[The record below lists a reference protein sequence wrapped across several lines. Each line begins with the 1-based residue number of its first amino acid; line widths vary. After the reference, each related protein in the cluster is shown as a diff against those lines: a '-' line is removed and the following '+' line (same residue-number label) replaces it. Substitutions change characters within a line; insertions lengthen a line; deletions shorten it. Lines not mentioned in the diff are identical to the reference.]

1 MSKVWKTIQ
10 KVTYAISG
18 FSMFAVI
25 ILIFINSLCRYIF
38 KYSIPW
44 CEEMTRFMFIATI
57 FFTLNIMVAN
67 KAALRVDILDNLL
80 HGTAKFILE
89 RIIALLTLA
98 ALAVFTLSGI
108 SLVQAGSMS
117 VSPSL
122 RIPMYY
128 VYALLPLGY
137 FLALIETIRQEVLA
151 IKEFCAKRKEENA

>member
-67 KAALRVDILDNLL
+67 KAALRVDTRSGGNFNASSTITILNSSGSVRRCHSRRSFVKSKTQLF
-80 HGTAKFILE
+80 GRRSISAK
-89 RIIALLTLA
+89 
-98 ALAVFTLSGI
+98 AVCHSRT
-108 SLVQAGSMS
+108 QPWHRRMN
-117 VSPSL
+117 
-122 RIPMYY
+122 R
-128 VYALLPLGY
+128 
-137 FLALIETIRQEVLA
+137 
-151 IKEFCAKRKEENA
+151 

>member
-98 ALAVFTLSGI
+98 GTGGLHAQWYLSG
-108 SLVQAGSMS
+108 AGGQP
-117 VSPSL
+117 VCQPQPADPHVLCL
-122 RIPMYY
+122 RTAAFGIFPG
-128 VYALLPLGY
+128 AD
-137 FLALIETIRQEVLA
+137 
-151 IKEFCAKRKEENA
+151 

>member
-108 SLVQAGSMS
+108 FLVQAGSP
-117 VSPSL
+117 VVHPHPPGPHVLFL
-122 RIPMYY
+122 RP
-128 VYALLPLGY
+128 LPFG
-137 FLALIETIRQEVLA
+137 
-151 IKEFCAKRKEENA
+151 

>member
-98 ALAVFTLSGI
+98 ALRSSHSVVSLWCRRAACLS
-108 SLVQAGSMS
+108 APACGSPCTMS
-117 VSPSL
+117 THCCL
-122 RIPMYY
+122 WDI
-128 VYALLPLGY
+128 
-137 FLALIETIRQEVLA
+137 FWH
-151 IKEFCAKRKEENA
+151 

>member
-1 MSKVWKTIQ
+1 
-10 KVTYAISG
+10 
-18 FSMFAVI
+18 
-25 ILIFINSLCRYIF
+25 
-38 KYSIPW
+38 
-44 CEEMTRFMFIATI
+44 
-57 FFTLNIMVAN
+57 MVAN

-108 SLVQAGSMS
+108 SLVQAGSLS

-151 IKEFCAKRKEENA
+151 IKEFCTKRKEENA

>member
-1 MSKVWKTIQ
+1 MSKVWKAIQ

-25 ILIFINSLCRYIF
+25 ILIFINSLCRYI

-108 SLVQAGSMS
+108 SLVQAGSLS

>member
-98 ALAVFTLSGI
+98 ALAVSLWCRRAACLS
-108 SLVQAGSMS
+108 APACGSPCTMS
-117 VSPSL
+117 THCCL
-122 RIPMYY
+122 WDI
-128 VYALLPLGY
+128 
-137 FLALIETIRQEVLA
+137 FWH
-151 IKEFCAKRKEENA
+151 

>member
-1 MSKVWKTIQ
+1 MSKVWKAIQ

-108 SLVQAGSMS
+108 SGAGGQP
-117 VSPSL
+117 VCQPQPADPHVLCL
-122 RIPMYY
+122 RTAAFGIFS
-128 VYALLPLGY
+128 G
-137 FLALIETIRQEVLA
+137 TD
-151 IKEFCAKRKEENA
+151 

>member
-1 MSKVWKTIQ
+1 
-10 KVTYAISG
+10 
-18 FSMFAVI
+18 
-25 ILIFINSLCRYIF
+25 
-38 KYSIPW
+38 
-44 CEEMTRFMFIATI
+44 MTRFMFIATI

-108 SLVQAGSMS
+108 SLVQAGSLS

>member
-1 MSKVWKTIQ
+1 MKRKLLSTVLAVTMAVSRLTGCGRSGTNEATGTGAATTDAKTE
-10 KVTYAISG
+10 TYH
-18 FSMFAVI
+18 
-25 ILIFINSLCRYIF
+25 
-38 KYSIPW
+38 
-44 CEEMTRFMFIATI
+44 
-57 FFTLNIMVAN
+57 
-67 KAALRVDILDNLL
+67 NLL

-108 SLVQAGSMS
+108 SLVQAGSLS

-151 IKEFCAKRKEENA
+151 IKEFCTKRKEENA

>member
-57 FFTLNIMVAN
+57 FFTLNIMVRPECHLN
-67 KAALRVDILDNLL
+67 LFNILFQV
-80 HGTAKFILE
+80 GSVVFQSMKYVEF
-89 RIIALLTLA
+89 LA
-98 ALAVFTLSGI
+98 ATQQI
-108 SLVQAGSMS
+108 
-117 VSPSL
+117 
-122 RIPMYY
+122 
-128 VYALLPLGY
+128 
-137 FLALIETIRQEVLA
+137 
-151 IKEFCAKRKEENA
+151 

>member
-98 ALAVFTLSGI
+98 ALAVFTLSYLSGAGGQPVCQPQPADPHVLCLRTAAFGI
-108 SLVQAGSMS
+108 FSG
-117 VSPSL
+117 
-122 RIPMYY
+122 
-128 VYALLPLGY
+128 
-137 FLALIETIRQEVLA
+137 TD
-151 IKEFCAKRKEENA
+151 

>member
-1 MSKVWKTIQ
+1 MSKVWKAIQ

-67 KAALRVDILDNLL
+67 KALCVLIFWTTSC
-80 HGTAKFILE
+80 TAPPSSFWN
-89 RIIALLTLA
+89 A
-98 ALAVFTLSGI
+98 S
-108 SLVQAGSMS
+108 
-117 VSPSL
+117 SP
-122 RIPMYY
+122 
-128 VYALLPLGY
+128 
-137 FLALIETIRQEVLA
+137 
-151 IKEFCAKRKEENA
+151 C

>member
-1 MSKVWKTIQ
+1 MSKVWKAIQ

-98 ALAVFTLSGI
+98 VFTLSGI
-108 SLVQAGSMS
+108 SLVQAGSLS

>member
-57 FFTLNIMVAN
+57 LVAN

-108 SLVQAGSMS
+108 SLVQAGSLS